1 MPLSFPQIKHW
12 FPIVHMRIA
21 FAANGYWNKLY
32 HIIGQLSAWA
42 AIETKIELR
51 WWWHCLAHWLQTADN
66 WGKAQLFVIDISDS
80 FISIRCCWWNPTS
93 HTSHQFRYS
102 VLKCV
107 SYYINWC
114 RILSITCIAWLLFHI
129 VTPPLGGGAVHRV
142 YYTTSQRWCI
152 VYPKKN
158 SSNSSSW

>member
-1 MPLSFPQIKHW
+1 MMFLFVLWWFSASMSFRWFSGEYQPGWNCSHSRELNMGECSVILLTFSFKRKMALWFPQIKHW

-21 FAANGYWNKLY
+21 FAARVIETSSTPHHWAAECRP
-32 HIIGQLSAWA
+32 IA

-102 VLKCV
+102 VM
-107 SYYINWC
+107 
-114 RILSITCIAWLLFHI
+114 R
-129 VTPPLGGGAVHRV
+129 
-142 YYTTSQRWCI
+142 
-152 VYPKKN
+152 
-158 SSNSSSW
+158 